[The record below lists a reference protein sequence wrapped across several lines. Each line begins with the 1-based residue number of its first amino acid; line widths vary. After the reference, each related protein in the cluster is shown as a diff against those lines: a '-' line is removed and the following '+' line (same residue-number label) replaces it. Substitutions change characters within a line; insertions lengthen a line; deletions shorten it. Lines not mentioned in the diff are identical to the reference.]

1 MQIMPTEVRFMTNR
15 WKSVATGAAVAAA
28 LTLPAV
34 ADNWFNGPTRN
45 FPVKSVSVHD
55 VVGNLTIGVRDGGP
69 VSVQVSG
76 AKYRVDQ
83 TSVSQDDGTVSVEG
97 GYSHA
102 VWDWKHWFDFS
113 DNSSNGGL
121 WVKLTVPKGTN
132 VDVDELVGDAK
143 IGDTMAPIH
152 FAAVSTSSTI
162 GRVGEAH
169 ISLAGSGTIT
179 VGDIAGDLHAESAG
193 AGQIKTGSVRNVH
206 ADLAGSGGL
215 EVGQMGGGLN
225 LDIAGSGDFK
235 AVRVNGPVHADIL
248 GSGSVAIASGE
259 ANPLHLSI
267 AGSGNFSFGGT
278 AVDPHIDAV
287 GSGNVHLHAYRG
299 NLANSGM
306 ADVKIG
312 D

>member
-1 MQIMPTEVRFMTNR
+1 MTQR
-15 WKSVATGAAVAAA
+15 WKSVVTGAAVALAV
-28 LTLPAV
+28 TLPAV

-45 FPVKSVSVHD
+45 FPVKSVMVHD
-55 VVGNLTIGVRDGGP
+55 LVGNLTIQVRDKGP

-76 AKYRVDQ
+76 AKRRVDE
-83 TSVSQDDGTVSVEG
+83 TTVSQEDGTLSVEG
-97 GYSHA
+97 GYSHT
-102 VWDWKHWFDFS
+102 VWDWRHWFDFS
-113 DNSSNGGL
+113 DDNRGSLSVRL
-121 WVKLTVPKGTN
+121 AVPKGTN
-132 VDVDELVGDAK
+132 VDVDDLVGDAK

-152 FAAVSTSSTI
+152 FSAVSTNSTI

-169 ISLAGSGTIT
+169 ISLAGSGRIT
-179 VGDIAGDLHAESAG
+179 VGDVAGDLHAESAG
-193 AGQIKTGSVRNVH
+193 AGQIKTGSVRSVH

-215 EVGQMGGGLN
+215 EVGQMNGGLN

-235 AVRVNGPVHADIL
+235 AARVNGPVHADIL
-248 GSGSVAIASGE
+248 GSGSVDIASGE

-299 NLANSGM
+299 DLANSGM
-306 ADVKIG
+306 ASVKVG

>member
-1 MQIMPTEVRFMTNR
+1 MQSAQIEARFMTQR
-15 WKSVATGAAVAAA
+15 WKSVMTGAAVAAA
-28 LTLPAV
+28 VTLPAI

-45 FPVKSVSVHD
+45 YPVKSVSVHD
-55 VVGNLTIGVRDGGP
+55 LVGNLTIAVRDGGA

-76 AKYRVDQ
+76 AKRRVDE
-83 TSVSQDDGTVSVEG
+83 TSVRQDDGTLSVEG

-102 VWDWKHWFDFS
+102 VWDWRHWFDFS
-113 DNSSNGGL
+113 DNTSSGSL
-121 WVKLTVPKGTN
+121 SVKLMVPKGTN
-132 VDVDELVGDAK
+132 VSVDELIGDAK
-143 IGDTMAPIH
+143 IGDTMAPIQ
-152 FAAVSTSSTI
+152 FSAVSTNSTI

-169 ISLAGSGTIT
+169 ISLAGSGKVT
-179 VGDIAGDLHAESAG
+179 VGDVAGDLHAESAG

-215 EVGQMGGGLN
+215 EVGQVNGGIH

-235 AVRVNGPVHADIL
+235 ASRVNGPVHADIL
-248 GSGSVAIASGE
+248 GSGSVAIAGGE

-299 NLANSGM
+299 DLANSGM
-306 ADVKIG
+306 ASVKVG